1 MEVKWLVEDDA
12 FPEDTQSFL
21 DAVKNSGHEYK
32 IIKQRPYDP
41 LFDFYSLFPKEDCV
55 VFYGSLGLAKQIR
68 KKCNWIPGV
77 YYDPPKYNCTAY
89 YAELGRYLVNGNYIM
104 LPFGELIRRKEYIF
118 EHLSDNRA
126 VFVRPDR
133 GDKVFTGK
141 VVYKEHWEKDI
152 DYFNFNQLDKK
163 ELVIVAEPRNIVFEW
178 RFVIVEGKVIN
189 GSQYRENEIVGND
202 SSYPHEAAKLAEEVA
217 SIYNPEP
224 AFVVDVC
231 LTKSGEYCVM
241 EIGCFSCAGL
251 YSCDRM
257 AVVKAVSDVALKEW
271 LDINE
276 I

>member
-1 MEVKWLVEDDA
+1 MNVKWLVEDDA
-12 FPEDTQSFL
+12 FPEDTQPFL
-21 DAVKNSGHEYK
+21 DAIANSGYEYK
-32 IIKQRPYDP
+32 IIKQKPCDTLP
-41 LFDFYSLFPKEDCV
+41 DFYTIFPQEDCV
-55 VFYGSLGLAKQIR
+55 IFYGSLGLAKQIR
-68 KKCNWIPGV
+68 KKANWVPGV
-77 YYDPPKYNCTAY
+77 YYDPPKYNCVAY
-89 YAELGRYLVNGNYIM
+89 YAELGKFLVNGNYMM
-104 LPFGELIRRKEYIF
+104 LPFGELLRRKEYIF
-118 EHLSDNRA
+118 EHIASERA

-163 ELVIVAEPRNIVFEW
+163 ELVIVAEPRNIAFEW
-178 RFVIVEGKVIN
+178 RFVIVEGKVIT

-202 SSYPHEAAKLAEEVA
+202 SSYPPEAAKLAEEVA

-224 AFVVDVC
+224 AFVVDIC

-251 YSCDRM
+251 YACDRM
-257 AVVKAVSDVALKEW
+257 TIIKAVSDLALKEW
-271 LDINE
+271 TEINE